1 MGYRHLN
8 EKRHKP
14 KENQMMLLGTSW
26 VVESFK
32 ANIPTVGTPRTLDQ
46 YHLGKSIKNLGMKVA
61 KLGSIEKR

>member
-1 MGYRHLN
+1 
-8 EKRHKP
+8 
-14 KENQMMLLGTSW
+14 MLLGTSW

-32 ANIPTVGTPRTLDQ
+32 ANIPTVGTPPTLDQ